1 MLGVLAA
8 PDLAARLCRDI
19 KALFTELLPA
29 ARRHESAL
37 AVGSIDGEPGHC
49 LRVCTTEGCA
59 GSADPWCDADR
70 GAHRPQLLRQIA
82 V

>member
-49 LRVCTTEGCA
+49 KSLHHRGLRRV
-59 GSADPWCDADR
+59 S
-70 GAHRPQLLRQIA
+70 RPVVRR
-82 V
+82 